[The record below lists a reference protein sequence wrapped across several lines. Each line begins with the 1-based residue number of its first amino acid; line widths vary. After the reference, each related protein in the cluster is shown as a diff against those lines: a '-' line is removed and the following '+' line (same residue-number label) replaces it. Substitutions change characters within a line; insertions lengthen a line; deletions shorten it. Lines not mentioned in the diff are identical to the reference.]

1 MQNNLRNY
9 MTKNRFLKYVQKMDT
24 STESDLEFLVL
35 LKRNSYQNITFFR
48 KNPQKVIEKITFF

>member
-48 KNPQKVIEKITFF
+48 KNPQKVIEK

>member
-1 MQNNLRNY
+1 MQSNLRNS

-35 LKRNSYQNITFFR
+35 LTENSQQNITFFR
-48 KNPQKVIEKITFF
+48 KNPQKVIEE